1 MWLVLCELNDASA
14 IWAYQGLKSL
24 GLEPIELLSAEMLAY
39 SFQWEHRLG
48 DNTPSIKI
56 MLYDGRTISSDTISG
71 VLNRLQTIPIGH
83 LRANPA
89 DRDYASQELFAF
101 FMSWIFSLPQQVLN
115 RPTSQG
121 LSGQWRHASE
131 WVWLAT
137 QAGLT
142 TLLYKQTSYDEIDAN
157 RLKGTLVPADTSSK
171 MVIVIDG
178 YVIGSNVPPDIA
190 KSCKHLSELSETNL
204 LGIEFIEGSAGS
216 WTFAGATP
224 LPDLRLGGQ
233 DLLNVLATV
242 LRKKKEE
249 KI

>member
-1 MWLVLCELNDASA
+1 MWLVFCELNDASA
-14 IWAYQGLKSL
+14 LWAYQGLKSR

-39 SFQWEHRLG
+39 SLHWEHRLG
-48 DNTPSIKI
+48 YDAPSINI
-56 MLYDGRTISSDTISG
+56 ILSDGRAIGSDTISG
-71 VLNRLQTIPIGH
+71 VLNRLQTIPSEH
-83 LRANPA
+83 LRANHA

-101 FMSWIFSLPQQVLN
+101 FMSWIFSLPKPVLN

-142 TLLYKQTSYDEIDAN
+142 SLPYKQTSYDEIDTN
-157 RLKGTLVPADTSSK
+157 RLKGTLVTAETKVK

-178 YVIGSNVPPDIA
+178 YVIGSNLPHDIA
-190 KSCKHLSELSETNL
+190 RSCKHLSELSETSL

-233 DLLNVLATV
+233 ELLNVLAAV
-242 LRKKKEE
+242 LSKKMEE

>member
-1 MWLVLCELNDASA
+1 MWLVFCELNDASA
-14 IWAYQGLKSL
+14 LWAYKGLKSR
-24 GLEPIELLSAEMLAY
+24 GLEPVELLSAQMLAY
-39 SFQWEHRLG
+39 SLHWEHRLG
-48 DNTPSIKI
+48 SNAPSIKI
-56 MLYDGRTISSDTISG
+56 ILSDGREINSDTISG
-71 VLNRLQTIPIGH
+71 VLNRLQTIPSAH
-83 LRANPA
+83 LRASPA
-89 DRDYASQELFAF
+89 DQDYASQELFAF
-101 FMSWIFSLPQQVLN
+101 FMSWIFSLPQPVLN

-142 TLLYKQTSYDEIDAN
+142 SLPYKQTSYDLIDTN
-157 RLKGTLVPADTSSK
+157 HLKGSLVPADTPVK

-178 YVIGSNVPPDIA
+178 YVIGSNIPPDIA
-190 KSCKHLSELSETNL
+190 RSCKHLSELSETNL

-224 LPDLRLGGQ
+224 LPNLRLGGEE
-233 DLLNVLATV
+233 LLDILATV
-242 LRKKKEE
+242 LKEKMGE